1 MKLKLRLLLNAS
13 LYAFSHL
20 LLYVI
25 DSEAHHHLDNLSFGV
40 TDNRSEGEIYIQK
53 GISTNFVREV
63 HDDVVVILNGEIAT
77 TCIYYQKLLYYEYK
91 DVWSAPNDGA
101 SLSCEREPGNPR
113 DNYLGYSG
121 D

>member
-1 MKLKLRLLLNAS
+1 MKLKLCLLLNAS
-13 LYAFSHL
+13 LYAFAHS

-25 DSEAHHHLDNLSFGV
+25 EALHHLDNHSFGV

-63 HDDVVVILNGEIAT
+63 HDVAVVILNGEIAT
-77 TCIYYQKLLYYEYK
+77 TCIYYRKLLYHEYK